1 MRTKKALDLEV
12 GDVVASVTGT
22 ATVAAV
28 TDVADGRMIEW
39 AGDRTM
45 KYIEDRA
52 MFTPDMNP
60 TLAMA
65 DGRESAGVIQW
76 EIDNG

>member
-28 TDVADGRMIEW
+28 TDVAGGRMIEW
-39 AGDRTM
+39 DKNRSM
-45 KYIEDRA
+45 QHLEDRA
-52 MFTPDMNP
+52 LFTPDMNP

-65 DGRESAGVIQW
+65 DGRESAEVIQW
-76 EIDNG
+76 D